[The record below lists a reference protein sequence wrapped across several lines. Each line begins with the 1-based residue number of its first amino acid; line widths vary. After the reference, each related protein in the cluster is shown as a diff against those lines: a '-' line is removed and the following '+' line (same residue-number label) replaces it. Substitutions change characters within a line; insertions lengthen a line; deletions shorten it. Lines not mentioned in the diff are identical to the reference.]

1 MTVDITRPHIG
12 RIYDYVL
19 GGTYNYEADRRA
31 VEAILDLVPAYPR
44 WARLNRSFLA
54 HVGRRWAAAGY
65 THVLDIGSGL
75 ATQGH
80 FNEHLPAAKIL
91 FTDSDPL
98 TVAQGQQLLAYSPDM
113 AYVEVDVRNVDA
125 VLEKAVEFFGE
136 QRRIAVGFIGIAYF
150 LPDEAVTSLA
160 RRLHAFCAPG
170 SAMAVSYHNVPP
182 GPEHDAICETLLE
195 SARLARINLYI
206 RTPEEIARLVAPWRV
221 VAEQDLADLLEGVAP
236 PPVNPGHLIHK
247 ATLHGAF
254 AEH

>member
-1 MTVDITRPHIG
+1 MSIDITRPHVG

-19 GGTYNYEADRRA
+19 GGSYNYEADRRA
-31 VEAILDLVPAYPR
+31 AQAILDLVPAYPR
-44 WARLNRSFLA
+44 WARLNRSFLG
-54 HVGRRWAAAGY
+54 HVGRRWAAAGH
-65 THVLDIGSGL
+65 TRVLDIGSGL

-91 FTDSDPL
+91 FTDSDLL

-113 AYVEVDVRNVDA
+113 AYVDVDVRDASA
-125 VLEKAVEFFGE
+125 VLDKAAQFFGE
-136 QRRIAVGFIGIAYF
+136 ERLLAVGFIGIIYF
-150 LPDEAVTSLA
+150 LSDEDASRLA

-170 SAMAVSYHNVPP
+170 SVMALSYHNVPI
-182 GPEHDAICETLLE
+182 GPDHDAIVEALFE
-195 SARLARINLYI
+195 SARLARINLYV

-236 PPVNPGHLIHK
+236 PPVNPGHLMHK